1 MPKTKN
7 KMAGSRKLCMVCLFC
22 GLLAVWCQ
30 AKNKIPLKQ
39 LAGVDLLMREVGSG
53 TRQATLEFLAAH
65 HMTLGSSE
73 AVKHAVA
80 AGLGLVIM
88 SRHAIAL
95 YPAHDG
101 LCVLPVTH
109 LPIQRSWQMV

>member
-1 MPKTKN
+1 
-7 KMAGSRKLCMVCLFC
+7 
-22 GLLAVWCQ
+22 
-30 AKNKIPLKQ
+30 
-39 LAGVDLLMREVGSG
+39 
-53 TRQATLEFLAAH
+53 
-65 HMTLGSSE
+65 MTLGSSE

-109 LPIQRSWQMV
+109 LPIQCSWQMV